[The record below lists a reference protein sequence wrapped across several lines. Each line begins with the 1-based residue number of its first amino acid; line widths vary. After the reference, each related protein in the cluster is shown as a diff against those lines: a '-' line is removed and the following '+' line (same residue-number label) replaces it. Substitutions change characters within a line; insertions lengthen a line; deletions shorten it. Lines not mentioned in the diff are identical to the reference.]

1 MASKSRLAALW
12 SSSSAVSAAR
22 PTDAMLTHAV
32 RTICV
37 TTGLDAC
44 AMEAA
49 GGGLARHGE
58 RLTRDLKMA
67 DSRLSN
73 GGARGL
79 PAAASGGSVT
89 ARGCALATGTA
100 AAGPGA
106 AGSTVWSPLAS
117 RVAPLWLLPCGTL
130 AWFRATARSSSP
142 RATSGVVQKPSHS
155 YHTLH
160 ISRTDAA
167 TSAGAVVVVCRGSQS
182 RWEWFH
188 CWPTFRLMYSMGP
201 DARARDV

>member
-58 RLTRDLKMA
+58 RLTRALKMA
-67 DSRLSN
+67 DSAALKWR
-73 GGARGL
+73 GAR
-79 PAAASGGSVT
+79 PSGGGLGRQCNG
-89 ARGCALATGTA
+89 ARVRSRDGHGRC
-100 AAGPGA
+100 
-106 AGSTVWSPLAS
+106 GSWRGYKHRVEPS
-117 RVAPLWLLPCGTL
+117 R
-130 AWFRATARSSSP
+130 
-142 RATSGVVQKPSHS
+142 
-155 YHTLH
+155 
-160 ISRTDAA
+160 
-167 TSAGAVVVVCRGSQS
+167 
-182 RWEWFH
+182 
-188 CWPTFRLMYSMGP
+188 
-201 DARARDV
+201 